1 MPKILIVEDELPIAD
16 LIRLTLKSAGYL
28 CDHAPDGDQAADLA
42 AAGNYDLALVDVML
56 PRTDGFTL
64 LEYFQSLELPVI
76 FVTARSA
83 VADRVKGLKL
93 GAEDYIVKPFD
104 VAELLARVE
113 TVLRR
118 FHKTEET
125 LSLAGVRVDPRA
137 RKVWRGEEEVS
148 LTPKEYDLLLLFLH
162 NPNAA
167 LYRDTIYERVWG
179 RRTGLRQQNRG
190 PARPASAEKSGL
202 GKGAA
207 GCEQDRLPSGDAPMK
222 FRLKT
227 TLCMVCLVSLLFG
240 AGSCALISFSF
251 QNALE
256 REQAAARSAYALLVR
271 TLQLVETVE
280 VWSQPQDV
288 VQVLQQL
295 SAQGNKSW
303 SALSL
308 ETRAGVS
315 LPRKHIGWLLRP
327 EGAGG

>member
-1 MPKILIVEDELPIAD
+1 MPSGFFVWETIRCRLDAFLWYAMHTSKEGFSLPKILIVEDELPIAD

-167 LYRDTIYERVWG
+167 LYRDTIYERF
-179 RRTGLRQQNRG
+179 RRNFIG
-190 PARPASAEKSGL
+190 ASP
-202 GKGAA
+202 
-207 GCEQDRLPSGDAPMK
+207 D
-222 FRLKT
+222 
-227 TLCMVCLVSLLFG
+227 
-240 AGSCALISFSF
+240 GS
-251 QNALE
+251 
-256 REQAAARSAYALLVR
+256 RSC
-271 TLQLVETVE
+271 
-280 VWSQPQDV
+280 SQPAAPFPSPLFSADAGRAGPRFCCRRP
-288 VQVLQQL
+288 VLRPRPVPC
-295 SAQGNKSW
+295 AW
-303 SALSL
+303 SAWSLSSSAL
-308 ETRAGVS
+308 AAVR
-315 LPRKHIGWLLRP
+315 
-327 EGAGG
+327 